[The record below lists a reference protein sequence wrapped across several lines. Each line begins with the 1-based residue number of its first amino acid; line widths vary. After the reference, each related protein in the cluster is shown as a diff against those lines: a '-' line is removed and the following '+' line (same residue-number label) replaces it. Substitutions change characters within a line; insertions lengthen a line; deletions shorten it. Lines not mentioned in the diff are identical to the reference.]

1 LPEGPTKKELI
12 KALRASGDDLIK
24 KVSKLDDGAL
34 EQGRYENGWNA
45 KQILAHVASIEWTY
59 KKLVENAKQPRAT
72 ARPNADREAAADGA
86 QAPPPANAAEESQ
99 APPPVQAPA
108 SNPMDDYNARQVS
121 RRAGMSA
128 RELLQEF
135 KENRAGTIAAVESCD
150 EDLLMQETRSAG
162 GAQGTL
168 ARVIEF
174 VAVQHV
180 QQHTRDLV
188 GE

>member
-1 LPEGPTKKELI
+1 MAEGPTKKELI
-12 KALRASGDDLIK
+12 KALRDSGDDLIK

-59 KKLVENAKQPRAT
+59 KKLVENAKQPRSA
-72 ARPNADREAAADGA
+72 ARPNAERDAAASAAADATPRG
-86 QAPPPANAAEESQ
+86 SG
-99 APPPVQAPA
+99 
-108 SNPMDDYNARQVS
+108 NPMDDYNERQVA
-121 RRAGMSA
+121 RRSGMSA

-135 KENRAGTIAAVESCD
+135 KENRDGTITAVESCD
-150 EDLLMQETRSAG
+150 DELLAQPTRSAG

-168 ARVIEF
+168 AQVIDF

-180 QQHTRDLV
+180 QQHTRDLI
-188 GE
+188 GG

>member
-1 LPEGPTKKELI
+1 MAEGPTKKELI
-12 KALRASGDDLIK
+12 KALRDSGDELVK
-24 KVSKLDDGAL
+24 RVSKLDDAAL

-59 KKLVENAKQPRAT
+59 KKLVENAQRPRSVE
-72 ARPNADREAAADGA
+72 RPNAERDAAANAAADAVPRGA
-86 QAPPPANAAEESQ
+86 G
-99 APPPVQAPA
+99 
-108 SNPMDDYNARQVS
+108 NPMDDYNERQVA

-150 EDLLMQETRSAG
+150 EELLMEATRSAG

-180 QQHTRDLV
+180 AGHTADIV
-188 GE
+188 GGG

>member
-1 LPEGPTKKELI
+1 MAEGPTKKELI
-12 KALRASGDDLIK
+12 NALRESGDDLIK
-24 KVSKLDDGAL
+24 KVSKLDDGAF

-59 KKLVENAKQPRAT
+59 KKLVENAKQPRSA
-72 ARPNADREAAADGA
+72 ARPNAEREAAA
-86 QAPPPANAAEESQ
+86 NAAADA
-99 APPPVQAPA
+99 APRGTG
-108 SNPMDDYNARQVS
+108 NPMDDYNERQVA

-128 RELLQEF
+128 RELVQEF

-150 EDLLMQETRSAG
+150 EDLLQQPTRSAG

-174 VAVQHV
+174 VAVEHV